1 MGVLAA
7 TSMPSTVAT
16 PDGRLIWVNDALC
29 SMLGRTEAE
38 LLTLSWPE
46 VCHPDDVPILA
57 EHVAAAAAAA
67 GGPASWRM
75 RMRVIR
81 GDGEIRWGDLTAT
94 MIRDAEGAVQWMLGQ
109 ATDITDQMA
118 MEQALEVSE
127 HRYRLLAENVGDV
140 VGTGTIEG
148 RITWVSDSV
157 RDLLGWTPN
166 ELVGRLM
173 VELVHPDEQDSLRD
187 AQRQLRLGVAM
198 SYDARMRTSGGGWR
212 WVRIRVR
219 PMLDDAGAEIGV
231 VASWQDINDRVE
243 ATHRLDTVL
252 GTDWLTGLPNRATF
266 VERIRDTQLLH
277 AGSDCEA
284 ALLCIGVDRLGDV
297 NSAINHA
304 AGDHVLAV
312 VARRIVESVP
322 DAQLVGRGAGVDF
335 LVLAPGLT
343 SPSDAVAIA
352 ERIRSEVRKEI
363 VVDHHRVRTTASIGI
378 ATCHI
383 TSTPEELIGAA
394 TLAMQAAKDQGRDRL
409 VFDDP
414 SLREE
419 AERLLSLAEHAR
431 DGIVANRFLAWFMPI
446 VDLGSRDTVG
456 FEALMRWDFPGG
468 VLEPKEFMTA
478 LIEARLIGE
487 VDWLILRQ
495 SLARLALLP
504 EAQFMSVNVSP
515 QALSVP
521 GFGDDVLALIRDFE
535 LEPGRLHLELTETS
549 LFRASSSIMREM
561 HTLADAGVKWYV
573 DDFGMGFSSLSH
585 LHDLPIAGLKLDA
598 SFTAGVAAGNPRSLR
613 IAQALAGLAGGLVL
627 DGIAEGVEDEEQAL
641 LLGRQGWNRGQ
652 GLLFGAAGP
661 FV

>member
-16 PDGRLIWVNDALC
+16 PDGRLIWVNEALC
-29 SMLGRTEAE
+29 SMLGRSEAE
-38 LLTLSWPE
+38 LLTLSWPD
-46 VCHPDDVPILA
+46 VCHPDDVPTLA
-57 EHVAAAAAAA
+57 EHVAASAA

-75 RMRVIR
+75 RMRVVR

-109 ATDITDQMA
+109 AMDITDQMST
-118 MEQALEVSE
+118 EQALEVSE

-140 VGTGTIEG
+140 VGTGTMDG
-148 RITWVSDSV
+148 RITWVSDSI
-157 RDLLGWTPN
+157 RDLLGWSPD
-166 ELVGRLM
+166 ELVGRRM
-173 VELVHPDEQDSLRD
+173 IELVHPEEQDSLRD
-187 AQRQLRLGVAM
+187 AQRQLRLGITM
-198 SYDARMRTSGGGWR
+198 SYDARLRTSGGGWR
-212 WVRIRVR
+212 WVRARVR
-219 PMLDDAGAEIGV
+219 PTLDMAGAPNGV
-231 VASWQDINDRVE
+231 IASWQDINDRVE

-252 GTDWLTGLPNRATF
+252 GTDWLTGLPNRATIA
-266 VERIRDTQLLH
+266 ERIRNTQLQH
-277 AGSDCEA
+277 RGAECEA

-312 VARRIVESVP
+312 VARRIAEVVP
-322 DAQLVGRGAGVDF
+322 DTQLLGRGAGVDF
-335 LVLAPGLT
+335 LVLLPSLNST
-343 SPSDAVAIA
+343 SDAVAIA

-363 VVDHHRVRTTASIGI
+363 VVDHHRVRVTASIGI
-378 ATCHI
+378 ATCHV
-383 TSTPEELIGAA
+383 TSSPEDLIGSA

-431 DGIVANRFLAWFMPI
+431 DGIIANRFLPWFMPI
-446 VDLGSRDTVG
+446 VDLGSRRTVG

-468 VLEPKEFMTA
+468 VLEPKDFMTA

-487 VDWLILRQ
+487 VDRMILRQ
-495 SLARLALLP
+495 SLARLAVLP
-504 EAQFMSVNVSP
+504 DAQFMSVNVSP

-521 GFGDDVLALIRDFE
+521 GFSEDVIALVRDLE
-535 LEPGRLHLELTETS
+535 LEPARLHLELTETS

-561 HTLADAGVKWYV
+561 HVLADAGVKWYV
-573 DDFGMGFSSLSH
+573 DDFGMGYSSLSH
-585 LHDLPIAGLKLDA
+585 LHDLPIAGLKLDS

-627 DGIAEGVEDEEQAL
+627 DGIAEGVESEAQAVLLDE
-641 LLGRQGWNRGQ
+641 QGWHRGQ
-652 GLLFGAAGP
+652 GLLFGAAEP
-661 FV
+661 VT